1 MSQPARNQTKLKL
14 MEKKMKFKRAGALMV
29 ATILS
34 AGVPAWA
41 DDSMSNEGKFFGKLY
56 GGASMLRDQSISQT
70 GVASAGATSDAS
82 FDTGMV
88 AGGAAGYYFTNNIS
102 AELAWDYRSNSLD
115 KANFSDGTKF
125 NDGDFASNI
134 FFLNGY
140 YHLDAILNS
149 KFRPYIGAGLGYVQE
164 IDIDLKNATSGVETS
179 YSQDGE
185 LAYQFIAGTSYGLT
199 ENWDLTAD
207 VRYMRVDSI
216 NLKRE
221 GGGTA
226 ELRNVDYDPVSLTV
240 GAVYKF

>member
-1 MSQPARNQTKLKL
+1 
-14 MEKKMKFKRAGALMV
+14 MKFKRIGALMI

-34 AGVPAWA
+34 AGAPASA

-56 GGASMLRDQSISQT
+56 GGTSILGDQNISQT
-70 GVASAGATSDAS
+70 GVAAVGATSDAS
-82 FDTGMV
+82 FDAGMV
-88 AGGAAGYYFTNNIS
+88 VGGAAGYYFTDNIS

-115 KANFSDGTKF
+115 RANFSDGTNF

-134 FFLNGY
+134 FFVNGY
-140 YHLDAILNS
+140 YHLDPIMNS
-149 KFRPYIGAGLGYVQE
+149 KFRPYVGAGLGYVQE

-185 LAYQFIAGTSYGLT
+185 IAYQLIAGTSYGLT
-199 ENWDLTAD
+199 DNWDLTAD
-207 VRYMRVDSI
+207 VRYMRADSI

-221 GGGTA
+221 TGGTA
-226 ELRNVDYDPVSLTV
+226 ELSKVDYDPLSLTV